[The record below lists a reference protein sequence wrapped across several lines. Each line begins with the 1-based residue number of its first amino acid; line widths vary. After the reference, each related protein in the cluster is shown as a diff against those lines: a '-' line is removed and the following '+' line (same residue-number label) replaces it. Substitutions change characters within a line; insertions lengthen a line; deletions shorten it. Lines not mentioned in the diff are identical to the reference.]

1 MRLGLIW
8 FWGGVL
14 GRVFW
19 GTIRGAMSKGDSF
32 SVDFRRHFITGL
44 AVLIPFAITFWLM
57 RTLFLILIGIG
68 KPIVEWFTRTLNAAA
83 NRMDPPPP
91 LHATGSGLA
100 NFLRET
106 SEFVGRDT
114 FLDITSL
121 FAMLMVIYLLG
132 WFANRVLGQRMLRV
146 LQRLMDRI
154 PLVKTIYG
162 ATRQLLEIFQTKP
175 DGVQRVVLIE
185 FPHEHAKVVGL
196 VTRTFRDTRTGREV
210 AAVFI
215 PTTPNPTS
223 GYLEIVPVDRIVN
236 TDWTLN
242 EAMTFVVSG
251 GAVAPDRMNY
261 DPPAMESSGK
271 SADPV

>member
-1 MRLGLIW
+1 MAR
-8 FWGGVL
+8 
-14 GRVFW
+14 R
-19 GTIRGAMSKGDSF
+19 DSF

-83 NRMDPPPP
+83 NRLDPPQP
-91 LHATGSGLA
+91 LRATGSTLA
-100 NFLRET
+100 RLLREV
-106 SEFVGRDT
+106 SEFIGRDT

-121 FAMLMVIYLLG
+121 LAMLLVIYLLG
-132 WFANRVLGQRMLRV
+132 WLANRVLGQRMLRF
-146 LQRLMDRI
+146 LQRLIDRI

-196 VTRTFRDTRTGREV
+196 VTRTFRDSRTGREV

-223 GYLEIVPVDRIVN
+223 GYLEIVPVDRVVS
-236 TDWTLN
+236 TDWTID

-251 GAVAPDRMNY
+251 GAVAPANLHY
-261 DPPAMESSGK
+261 DLPASDSVER
-271 SADPV
+271 